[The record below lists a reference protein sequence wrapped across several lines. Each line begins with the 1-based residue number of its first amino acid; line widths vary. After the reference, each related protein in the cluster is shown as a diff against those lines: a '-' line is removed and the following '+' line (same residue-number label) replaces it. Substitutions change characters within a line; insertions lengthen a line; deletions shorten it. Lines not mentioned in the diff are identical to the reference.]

1 MDFNFTEEQL
11 SLQDTLNRFINK
23 DYSFETRR
31 QRVTAD
37 AHFDPAIWNTF
48 AELGILALPFHED
61 FGGLNGTAL
70 DTYLVMR
77 ALAPGLILEPYISTV
92 ILSGTLLQEAATP
105 EQKATWIEEIATG
118 ATRYAFAHYE
128 PESRYQETHVGTRAQ
143 KQGDTWLINGHKAAV
158 LDAKDVDYVLV
169 SARSNGDT
177 SDAQGISVFRI
188 PLDTAGLSLKN
199 YRTHD
204 GHSAAD
210 VILNNVTVP
219 AEALIGTEG
228 QAASAIAQAL
238 AITNTALIAEAT
250 GLIEALNNATL
261 EYLKIRK
268 QFGVPI
274 GTFQALQHRM
284 AEMAIAAEQANSMA
298 LLAAMEMANP
308 DPTQRLIK
316 ASGAKAYVGK
326 LARHVAHEAVQMHG
340 GIGVTDELNVAH
352 FYKRITTIN
361 MMFGDV
367 DYHLERYSDSLLN
380 AA

>member
-11 SLQDTLNRFINK
+11 SLQDTLNRFITK
-23 DYSFETRR
+23 DYGFEERR
-31 QRVTAD
+31 KRVA
-37 AHFDPAIWNTF
+37 AGASFDPAIWNTF

-70 DTYLVMR
+70 DIYLVMR
-77 ALAPGLILEPYISTV
+77 TLAPGLVLEPYVSTV
-92 ILSGTLLQEAATP
+92 ILSGTFLQEAATD
-105 EQKATWIEEIATG
+105 EQKANWIEEIAAGG
-118 ATRYAFAHYE
+118 ARYCFAHYE
-128 PESRYQETHVGTRAQ
+128 PESRYQETRITTSA
-143 KQGDTWLINGHKAAV
+143 KKNGDSWVLNGHKAAV
-158 LDAKDVDYVLV
+158 LDAKNSDYILV
-169 SARSNGDT
+169 SART
-177 SDAQGISVFRI
+177 SGEQADAQGVSVFRV
-188 PLDTAGLSLKN
+188 PVDATGLSLKN

-204 GHSAAD
+204 GRTAAD
-210 VILNNVTVP
+210 VILTDVITDTLVG
-219 AEALIGTEG
+219 AEG
-228 QAASAIAQAL
+228 QAAPAIAQAL
-238 AITNTALIAEAT
+238 AITNTALVAEAT
-250 GLIEALNNATL
+250 GLIQALNNATL

-268 QFGVPI
+268 QFGVAL

-284 AEMAIAAEQANSMA
+284 ADMAIAAEQANSMA

-308 DPTQRLIK
+308 DPQQRLIK

-367 DYHLERYSDSLLN
+367 DYHFERYSDSLIN